1 MTVRL
6 ETDAIVLSGRC
17 GVEEVEDLVLQ
28 MQNRPELPVDVRAAT
43 TIHTALW
50 QALLVFRP
58 KINGASASSAAPE
71 ILRRGVGLNLA
82 DASEL

>member
-6 ETDAIVLSGRC
+6 ETDAIVLSGNC

-28 MQNRPELPVDVRAAT
+28 MQNRPELPVNLSAAT

-58 KINGASASSAAPE
+58 KIIGASGSSALPE
-71 ILRRGVGLNLA
+71 ILRRGVDLNLA